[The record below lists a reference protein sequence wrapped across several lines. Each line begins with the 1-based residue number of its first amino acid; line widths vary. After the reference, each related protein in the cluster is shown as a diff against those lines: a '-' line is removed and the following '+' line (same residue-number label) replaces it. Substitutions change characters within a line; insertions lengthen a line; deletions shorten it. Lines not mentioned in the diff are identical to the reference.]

1 MNYDLYK
8 LLLVSMLFRDSDYD
22 TIEDIIY
29 SIENEKIME
38 IRLSLTMEIIELYEE
53 LGYSYDEIV
62 DMIEKV
68 NFVDDNLTDDEKE
81 YLKKDA
87 KKVLNIRKKI
97 NKKKENDKYE

>member
-1 MNYDLYK
+1 MNDLYK
-8 LLLVSMLFRDSDYD
+8 LLLGSMFFHGSDYD

-29 SIENEKIME
+29 SIENDKIME

-81 YLKKDA
+81 YLKRDA
-87 KKVLNIRKKI
+87 KKVLNIRRKI